1 MSVIVLVNLDV
12 KEESRDELKKYF
24 KEILPDTRSFEGCQ
38 EVQLYENKESPTKMV
53 IHAKWTSEEAQK
65 KYMSWR
71 METGALD
78 KIIPM
83 LSEPPN
89 LEFYN
94 IVDE

>member
-1 MSVIVLVNLDV
+1 M
-12 KEESRDELKKYF
+12 KEESVDELKKYF
-24 KEILPDTRSFEGCQ
+24 KEILPDTRSFGGCQ
-38 EVQLYENKESPTKMV
+38 GVQLYESKESPTKMT

-65 KYMSWR
+65 KYLSWR
-71 METGALD
+71 MDTGALD
-78 KIIPM
+78 KLIPM

>member
-12 KEESRDELKKYF
+12 KEEYVDELKKYF

-38 EVQLYENKESPTKMV
+38 GVQLYESKESPTKMT

-71 METGALD
+71 MDTGELE
-78 KIIPM
+78 KLIPM
-83 LSEPPN
+83 LSEHPN

>member
-1 MSVIVLVNLDV
+1 MSVIVLVNLNV
-12 KEESRDELKKYF
+12 KKEHIEELKKYF

-38 EVQLYENKESPTKMV
+38 GVQMYESKESPTKMT
-53 IHAKWTSEEAQK
+53 IHAKWVSEEAQK

-71 METGALD
+71 MDSGALD
-78 KIIPM
+78 KLIPM
-83 LSEPPN
+83 LSDHPN

>member
-1 MSVIVLVNLDV
+1 MSVIVLVNLDI
-12 KEESRDELKKYF
+12 KEEHIDELKKYF

-38 EVQLYENKESPTKMV
+38 GVQMYESKESPTKIV
-53 IHAKWTSEEAQK
+53 IHAKWESEEAQK

-71 METGALD
+71 MDMGALD

-83 LSEPPN
+83 LSEAPN

-94 IVDE
+94 IIDE

>member
-12 KEESRDELKKYF
+12 KEESVEELKKYL

-38 EVQLYENKESPTKMV
+38 GVQVYESKESPTKMT
-53 IHAKWTSEEAQK
+53 IHTKWTSEETQK

-71 METGALD
+71 IDTGALD
-78 KIIPM
+78 KLMPM
-83 LSEPPN
+83 LSEQPN

>member
-1 MSVIVLVNLDV
+1 MCIIVLVNFDV
-12 KEESRDELKKYF
+12 KKESVDELKKYF

-38 EVQLYENKESPTKMV
+38 GVQLYESKESPTKFI
-53 IHAKWTSEEAQK
+53 IHSKWASEDAQK

-71 METGALD
+71 IDTGELE
-78 KIIPM
+78 KLMPM
-83 LSEPPN
+83 LSEHPN

>member
-1 MSVIVLVNLDV
+1 MSVIVLVNLDI
-12 KEESRDELKKYF
+12 KEEHVDELKKYF
-24 KEILPDTRSFEGCQ
+24 KEILPETRSFEGCQ
-38 EVQLYENKESPTKMV
+38 GVQMYESKESPTKMI
-53 IHAKWTSEEAQK
+53 IHAKWESEEAQK

-71 METGALD
+71 MDMGALD

-83 LSEPPN
+83 LSEAPN

>member
-12 KEESRDELKKYF
+12 KEEFADELKKYF
-24 KEILPDTRSFEGCQ
+24 KEILTGTRSFEGCQ
-38 EVQLYENKESPTKMV
+38 GVQLYESKESPTKMT

-71 METGALD
+71 MDTGALD

-94 IVDE
+94 IIDE